1 MTQSVS
7 HQHFSLER
15 MTIPPLLFLAFVCLH
30 YGQLF
35 ICFQSLQGCV
45 SNSFFFF
52 FFLAYFCYLTHWSLS
67 CIFIIL
73 ASCVLQVEMS
83 FSFSHTF
90 FSGSAETDD
99 YAEIIDEE
107 DTYTMPSSK

>member
-1 MTQSVS
+1 MVS
-7 HQHFSLER
+7 CSFVFSHYKGVFPILFFSLFFGVF
-15 MTIPPLLFLAFVCLH
+15 LLSDTLV
-30 YGQLF
+30 
-35 ICFQSLQGCV
+35 
-45 SNSFFFF
+45 
-52 FFLAYFCYLTHWSLS
+52 SLS

>member
-1 MTQSVS
+1 MVS
-7 HQHFSLER
+7 CSFVFS
-15 MTIPPLLFLAFVCLH
+15 H
-30 YGQLF
+30 YKGVFPIL
-35 ICFQSLQGCV
+35 
-45 SNSFFFF
+45 FFFF
-52 FFLAYFCYLTHWSLS
+52 FFGIFLLSDTLVSLS